1 MRCLVQG
8 AVMIELRVLGALR
21 LTAPNRDDVANLT
34 RQARRA
40 ALLAYLAAA
49 TPRGSHRRDKLLALF
64 WPELDQAR
72 ARAALN
78 QAVYVLRA
86 TLGEEAIV
94 PRGDGALGLTD
105 VVWCDA
111 VAFEAALD
119 AGNVGDAL
127 ALYRGDLL
135 DGFFISGAPEFEH
148 WLDGE
153 RARLRERASEA
164 AWALAETRAAAGD
177 VVDAERW
184 ARRAAD
190 LVPADEARVRRL
202 MTFLLGLGDRAA
214 AVRAYE
220 VFVARLRQE
229 YELEPSAETE
239 ALAASL
245 RREEQHAAAPH
256 ALTPVSSPIATVQA
270 RPGHRR
276 RLGWVAASVAVVA
289 ALAAGGW
296 VALHSREW
304 PPRTV
309 VRFTLEFPS
318 GQQVATGIGGTTIAL
333 SPDGSELVYLG
344 RGPQGNQ
351 LFLRPLDRVEALPI
365 PHTRGAY
372 LPFYSPDGTWVGFVM
387 ANTIRKVPAAGG
399 PAITVCQVEL
409 NVTGASWGPNDVIVF
424 STARGL
430 WRVPASGGQPR
441 VLAAAD
447 TARGERYRWPDV
459 LPNGRAAVFTRTD
472 ETGFHLA
479 AVSSETGAVVPLGL
493 DGTSPRFVAP
503 GYLIFGRPDGA
514 LLAAAFD
521 QHALRITGPA
531 FPIAEGV
538 LVSKLGTSRDGALA
552 YVAAPR
558 ADRSLVLVNRDG
570 RAETLPLSPQRFTNA
585 RFSPDGRRIAT
596 DLSPPGMDQ
605 PDIWVLDRVAGT
617 FRRLTFDSGSYAPVW
632 SPDGSRLAFASKPGG
647 RPFGSAIRWISSDG
661 AGPPETLLPFN
672 SQFPAA
678 FTPDGRLLVEIND
691 PVTAYDVWIVSPHGP
706 RGREPYLRGPSEEH
720 SPAPSPDGQWLAYV
734 SDESGRDEVYVRAF
748 PTPGA
753 PVLVSSAGGREPRW
767 APSGR
772 EVFYRSE
779 KGMVAVAVNT
789 APSFR
794 VGRAQVLFDDKR
806 YLAHPYGTAYDVD
819 PAGRFLMIQ
828 GGTEG
833 PQVVVALNWLAQLRG
848 PLATR

>member
-1 MRCLVQG
+1 MRRLVQG

-72 ARAALN
+72 ARGALN

-184 ARRAAD
+184 AKRAAD